1 MLPPGLS
8 TEPMLGCLGMLEI
21 VCFLLEVGPSCLINH
36 FREVI
41 PIFMVKLHG
50 LAFLEEEASGE

>member
-1 MLPPGLS
+1 
-8 TEPMLGCLGMLEI
+8 MLGCLGMLEI
-21 VCFLLEVGPSCLINH
+21 VCFLLEVGPGCLINH